1 MQDLNANYRQFI
13 DEFVILIYSINKS
26 NTEII
31 LASDFNINLL
41 KVNEKE
47 LFSDFLDILSEHR
60 LKKNYASN

>member
-31 LASDFNINLL
+31 LAGDFNKNLL
-41 KVNEKE
+41 KVDEKE
-47 LFSDFLDILSEHR
+47 LFSDFLDSLR
-60 LKKNYASN
+60 TL